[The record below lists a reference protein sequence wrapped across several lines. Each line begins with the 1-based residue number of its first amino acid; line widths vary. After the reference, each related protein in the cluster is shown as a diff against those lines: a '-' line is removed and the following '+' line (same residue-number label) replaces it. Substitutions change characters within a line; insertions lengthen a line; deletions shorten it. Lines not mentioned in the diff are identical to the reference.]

1 MWYNKMTDLKI
12 IEEKPISISQLKEEL
27 KDIKKRDEELT
38 FRSAKVNEQLESL
51 KILKVKEVEEIYE
64 KIEKLNIPRLKEAHI
79 LKIIDLLPANIS
91 DLKNITQGY
100 GLAITN
106 ENLEKMLNKLEDYL
120 PKKK

>member
-1 MWYNKMTDLKI
+1 MTDLKI
-12 IEEKPISISQLKEEL
+12 IDEKPISISQLKEEL

-51 KILKVKEVEEIYE
+51 KILKSKEVEDIY
-64 KIEKLNIPRLKEAHI
+64 KKVEKLNIPRLKEAHI
-79 LKIIDLLPANIS
+79 LKIIDLLPENIS

-106 ENLEKMLNKLEDYL
+106 ENLEKILNAMEDYL